1 MPQPQLNSHF
11 FNDFKE
17 LFKKILS
24 FLKKKK
30 SSRHEVVE
38 RSLFLFL
45 FFFTVRENPFFVFYT
60 IPYPLLRLLLNNAL
74 LFLLFS
80 L

>member
-24 FLKKKK
+24 FFKKKTK
-30 SSRHEVVE
+30 
-38 RSLFLFL
+38 
-45 FFFTVRENPFFVFYT
+45 
-60 IPYPLLRLLLNNAL
+60 
-74 LFLLFS
+74 
-80 L
+80 